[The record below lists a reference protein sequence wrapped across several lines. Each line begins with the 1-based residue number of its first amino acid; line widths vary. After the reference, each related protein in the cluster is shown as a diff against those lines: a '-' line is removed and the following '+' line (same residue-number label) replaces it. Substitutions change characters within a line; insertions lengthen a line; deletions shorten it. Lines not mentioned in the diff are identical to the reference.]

1 MGGPHGRSARGM
13 QFFYALA
20 SEAATNPAQP
30 DCYAKKLFAEA
41 PKYNLSRLEISTLAS
56 SLCT

>member
-1 MGGPHGRSARGM
+1 MGGPRGPASRGM

-20 SEAATNPAQP
+20 EEAVANPAQP

-41 PKYNLSRLEISTLAS
+41 PKYNLSQLEVSTLAS